1 MIVGGTCRLGAVLG
15 AVLAL
20 VLLAGVAAPVRADAA
35 PPDPRDPTDP
45 TALVDTFVGSAP
57 GAPDFHTG
65 GGAGNTFPG
74 ATRPFGMLQWSPNTA
89 PATSMWGGY
98 GWNDS
103 TITGFPVR
111 HLSGPGCGAYGDVPI
126 MPTTAAVDR
135 SPAVPLSTR
144 LQSPYTARFSHGAE
158 TAEPGSYQVTL
169 DPGTPRAID
178 VALAAGRRS
187 GAGRLTFP
195 EGMAATVL
203 VNGSGAAVGTSDTS
217 VLVDPAAGEIDVS
230 ATSGWFCFNAN
241 TYRIH
246 VAIRFEQPF
255 ATHGTWRRGTLHP
268 GATVATDANLGMF
281 NFGGFGPTAQAGAY
295 ATFAQRSVDVRVG
308 ISFVS
313 IEGARANLDAE
324 AGTYESVRDA
334 ARDEWRAALGKV
346 EVSGGTD
353 TERRRFGT
361 ALYQSL
367 LHPSTFSDA
376 DGSYMGMDGAVHRA
390 EGWTKYADYSGWDT
404 YRSQMALVALV
415 DPGRAS
421 DMVRSLLAD
430 FDESGALGKW
440 SVANGHTNVMV
451 GDPAAP
457 LIASAYAFGARAFD
471 LSAAVSATVANADD
485 YKVLWGPTYARYVP
499 RPGLPDYL
507 RIGYVPLEMEAIVAI
522 APERAWG
529 VASTTLEYAVAD
541 FSISRLAA
549 AACEADVA
557 AEFQRRAG
565 NWRNVVNPARRT
577 AEPRLRNG
585 AFLPWAYSGSPFG
598 FVEGNGA
605 QYTWF
610 VPQDVGGLVDV
621 LGGPAAAADRLDRLF
636 EHVNAGADHPYA
648 FMGNEPTLHVPW
660 LYAWA
665 GRRWRTDAVVRETL
679 DELYPPG
686 PGGFPGNDDLG
697 SMSSWYVFA
706 SLGLYPAVP
715 GTDLLV
721 VNAPRFPEVV
731 LHLAGG
737 DVVVRAPDAGAANPF
752 VHGLALDGVPQQRPW
767 LRAAELDGGAT
778 LDFSLGAT
786 MGSGWGDAEPPP
798 SWAPDAPV
806 ACG

>member
-1 MIVGGTCRLGAVLG
+1 MRGWTCRVGAVLG
-15 AVLAL
+15 LAL
-20 VLLAGVAAPVRADAA
+20 VLAAVSAAPARAA
-35 PPDPRDPTDP
+35 PEVTDVADP

-57 GAPDFHTG
+57 GAPDFRTG

-74 ATRPFGMLQWSPNTA
+74 ATRPFGMLQWSPDTA
-89 PATSMWGGY
+89 PASSMWGGY
-98 GWNDS
+98 GWNDT
-103 TITGFPVR
+103 TITGFSVR
-111 HLSGPGCGAYGDVPI
+111 HLSGPGCGVYGDVPI
-126 MPTTAAVDR
+126 MPTTRSVDR
-135 SPAVPLSTR
+135 SPALPFSTK
-144 LQSPYTARFSHGAE
+144 LQPAYTAQFAHDQEASA
-158 TAEPGSYQVTL
+158 PGSYSVTL

-178 VALAAGRRS
+178 VALAAGRRA

-195 EGMAATVL
+195 DGLPATVL
-203 VNGSGAAVGTSDTS
+203 VNGPGAAVGASDTT
-217 VLVDPAAGEIDVS
+217 VRVDPEAGEIDVS

-246 VAIRFEQPF
+246 VVMRFDKPF
-255 ATHGTWRRGTLHP
+255 TAHGTWRRGTLHP
-268 GATVATDANLGMF
+268 GATTATDANLGRF

-295 ATFAQRSVDVRVG
+295 ATFADRSVGVRVG
-308 ISFVS
+308 VSFVS
-313 IEGARANLDAE
+313 VENARANLDAE
-324 AGTYESVRDA
+324 AGTYEAVRDA
-334 ARDEWRAALGKV
+334 ARDEWRTELGKV
-346 EVSGGTD
+346 EVEGGTD
-353 TERRRFGT
+353 DERRRFTT

-376 DGSYMGMDGAVHRA
+376 DGSYMGMDGAVHHA

-404 YRSQMALVALV
+404 YRSQMALVALI
-415 DPGRAS
+415 DPDRAS

-457 LIASAYAFGARAFD
+457 LIASAYAFGARDFD
-471 LSAAVSATVANADD
+471 LGAAVAATTANADE
-485 YKVLWGPTYARYVP
+485 YKVLWGPTYARYVA

-507 RIGYVPLEMEAIVAI
+507 RIGYVPLEMEAFVAI

-529 VASTTLEYAVAD
+529 VASTTLEYALAD

-549 AACEADVA
+549 AACETDVA

-565 NWRNVVNPARRT
+565 NWREVLNPARRT

-605 QYTWF
+605 QYTWL
-610 VPQDVGGLVDV
+610 VPQDVGGLTDA
-621 LGGPAAAADRLDRLF
+621 LGGRNAAADRLDRLF

-660 LYAWA
+660 LYSWA

-679 DELYPPG
+679 DALYPPG

-706 SLGLYPAVP
+706 SLGLYPVVP

-721 VNAPRFPEVV
+721 VNGPRFPRAT
-731 LHLAGG
+731 LHLGGG
-737 DVVVRAPDAGAANPF
+737 DVVVRADGAADDRPF
-752 VHGLALDGVPQQRPW
+752 VHGLALDGVPLDRAW
-767 LRAAELDGGAT
+767 LRASELAGGGD
-778 LDFSLGAT
+778 LDFTLAAEADT
-786 MGSGWGDAEPPP
+786 DWGNAVLPP
-798 SWAPDAPV
+798 SWAPDTPI